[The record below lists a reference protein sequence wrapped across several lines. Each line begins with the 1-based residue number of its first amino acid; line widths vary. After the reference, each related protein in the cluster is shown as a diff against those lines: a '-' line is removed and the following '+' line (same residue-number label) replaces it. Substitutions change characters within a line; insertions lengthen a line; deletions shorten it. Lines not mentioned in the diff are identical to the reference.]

1 MIQKWIEKLGDSDLS
16 VRIYAASV
24 LSSLIDTPE
33 ARNALKREI
42 PELTKALK
50 SPDKSVR
57 LNTLVALS
65 EMGESAKEA
74 VPALIEALTDL
85 DKDVCTYAARSL
97 KNIGKPAKKSSPGPY
112 QVIV

>member
-50 SPDKSVR
+50 CPDKNVR

-74 VPALIEALTDL
+74 VPRIDRGVNRFRQGRLHLCSKIIE
-85 DKDVCTYAARSL
+85 KHRQNRQKKQSL
-97 KNIGKPAKKSSPGPY
+97 PLSIY
-112 QVIV
+112 